1 MKKSISLSLTAIM
14 MCIMLS
20 LTSCSSLMG
29 SLTDSMTKSLFGQK
43 DIQLLEDGG
52 PAFLLII
59 EALADRD
66 PKNKDMLITAMQA
79 FSAYSTAFVDDK
91 ERGAIFLQKS
101 KNWAISCL
109 MNYPNFAKY
118 YTGKEKNLKDAALDK
133 FLTCIKKKDVPYVFW
148 SAYSWALWIMANLDS
163 MEAFIDLPVA
173 KQIIERICEVDGD
186 FYYGAPHLFLGVYY
200 ASYPENL
207 GGDMN
212 RAKSEFDYA
221 LNLAGD
227 KMLTSK
233 LLYANTYIKTKG
245 DKEAYRQ
252 IMEEVIAADVEQ
264 YPETRLLNVITKQN
278 AENMLDKIDETFIMF
293 DFDLD

>member
-91 ERGAIFLQKS
+91 ERSAIFLQKS
-101 KNWAISCL
+101 KNWAFACL

-118 YTGKEKNLKDAALDK
+118 TNSSDKEIKDAALDK
-133 FLTCIKKKDVPYVFW
+133 FIAGIKKKDVPYVFW

-173 KQIIERICEVDGD
+173 KRIIERVGEIDGD
-186 FYYGAPHLFLGVYY
+186 FYYGAPHLFLGVYF
-200 ASYPENL
+200 ASYPENF

-233 LLYANTYIKTKG
+233 LLYANTYLKTKG
-245 DKEAYRQ
+245 EKEEYRK
-252 IMEEVIAADVEQ
+252 IMEEVIAADIEQ
-264 YPETRLLNVITKQN
+264 YPETRLLNVITQQN
-278 AENMLDKIDETFIMF
+278 AEKMLDKIDETFLMF
-293 DFDLD
+293 DFD